1 MKFTEKEKE
10 LLLDKGY
17 MILNS
22 REDGDTAMRR
32 SKQKTSLLI
41 RINPDRTFTIYASQ
55 VEGTENE
62 SFRSDT
68 IEAVIDFGNDYF

>member
-17 MILNS
+17 MILTS
-22 REDGDTAMRR
+22 REDGDTAMKR

-41 RINPDRTFTIYASQ
+41 RINQDRSFTIYASQ
-55 VEGTENE
+55 VEGVENE
-62 SFRSDT
+62 SFRGET